1 MGNKFPWDVSGRFFS
16 VSVHFRYNN
25 RSVNQFNLSNLMN
38 HASFCFHGEIN
49 FFLPHRQRHTII
61 KHPFDWKASIKDMV
75 ESLGVP
81 HCEIELLTVNHVAV
95 DFEYIVQP
103 DVRIDVYAWA
113 VNTPINDK
121 VALRPPLNT
130 KPRFILDTHL
140 GRLASYLR
148 MMGFDT
154 LYRNDYSDDELAFVS
169 NAEQR
174 ILLTRDIGLLKR
186 SLVIYGRFVRETNPR
201 RQIIEVMRRYQ
212 LLNHVVSFQ
221 RCLKCNGVLH
231 LVEKEAI
238 LHRLTSTTAQYYDVF
253 HQCVDCE
260 QIYWKGSHYD
270 KMQEFMAEV
279 IDHNSSD

>member
-1 MGNKFPWDVSGRFFS
+1 
-16 VSVHFRYNN
+16 
-25 RSVNQFNLSNLMN
+25 MN
-38 HASFCFHGEIN
+38 CACFCFHGEIN
-49 FFLPHRQRHTII
+49 FFLPHLQRHTTI

-95 DFEYIVQP
+95 DFDYIVLP
-103 DVRIDVYAWA
+103 DVQIDVYAHA
-113 VNTPINDK
+113 IDAPVKAKI
-121 VALRPPLNT
+121 ALRPPLT
-130 KPRFILDTHL
+130 GKPSFILDTHL

-154 LYRNDYSDDELAFVS
+154 LYRNDYSDDELALVS
-169 NAEQR
+169 NVEQR

-201 RQIIEVMRRYQ
+201 QQIIEIMRRYQ
-212 LLNHVVSFQ
+212 LLEHVVSFQ
-221 RCLKCNGVLH
+221 RCLKCNGELH
-231 LVEKEAI
+231 LVDKDMI
-238 LHRLTSTTAQYYDVF
+238 LHRLTSTTAAYYDVF
-253 HQCVDCE
+253 HQCMDCE

-279 IDHNSSD
+279 IDHHSLD

>member
-1 MGNKFPWDVSGRFFS
+1 
-16 VSVHFRYNN
+16 
-25 RSVNQFNLSNLMN
+25 MN
-38 HASFCFHGEIN
+38 SANFCFHGEIN
-49 FFLPHRQRHTII
+49 FFLPPAHRHTTIQ
-61 KHPFDWKASIKDMV
+61 HTFDWKASIKDMV

-81 HCEIELLTVNHVAV
+81 HCEIELLTVDHVSV
-95 DFEYIVQP
+95 DFEHIVQP
-103 DVRIDVYAWA
+103 GTRIDVYARA
-113 VNTPINDK
+113 VDAPVKDQ
-121 VALRPPLNT
+121 VALRPPLTT

-154 LYRNDYSDDELAFVS
+154 LYRNDYPDDELALVS
-169 NAEQR
+169 NVEQR

-201 RQIIEVMRRYQ
+201 QQIIEVMRRYQ
-212 LLNHVVSFQ
+212 LLDHVVSFQ

-231 LVEKEAI
+231 PVEKEAI
-238 LHRLTSTTAQYYDVF
+238 LHRLTPTTATYYDVF

-270 KMQEFMAEV
+270 KMQEFMSEV
-279 IDHNSSD
+279 IEHNGTD